1 MVFIV
6 NDFLIFFVVILFVE
20 FKIGFFKIILIFL
33 LIFLICGRRNDLMI
47 CKFVINNKYMKIMNV
62 DRYNLYLVIKFYF
75 KFKNLI
81 NLLYFFNN
89 IFCF

>member
-6 NDFLIFFVVILFVE
+6 NDFFIFFVVILFVE

-47 CKFVINNKYMKIMNV
+47 CKFVLNNKYMKIMNV
-62 DRYNLYLVIKFYF
+62 DRNNLYLVIKFYF
-75 KFKNLI
+75 K
-81 NLLYFFNN
+81 LYKFNKFIIFF
-89 IFCF
+89 

>member
-20 FKIGFFKIILIFL
+20 FKIGFFKIILIFF